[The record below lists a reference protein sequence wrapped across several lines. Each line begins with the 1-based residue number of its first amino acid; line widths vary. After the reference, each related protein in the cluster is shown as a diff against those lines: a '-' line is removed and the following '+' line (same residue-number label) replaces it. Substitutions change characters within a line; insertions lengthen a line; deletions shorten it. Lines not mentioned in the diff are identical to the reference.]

1 VATAPPD
8 TAVVIQHS
16 YVLNQI
22 ARADREHFVDVL
34 DSLGATRPIYRVGA
48 ESLTRS
54 PRTTLDVTVHGP
66 TRETRV
72 LADVHHHG
80 AWIRWEHD

>member
-1 VATAPPD
+1 M
-8 TAVVIQHS
+8 
-16 YVLNQI
+16 
-22 ARADREHFVDVL
+22 DVL
-34 DSLGATRPIYRVGA
+34 DDLGATRSLYRVGA

-66 TRETRV
+66 AAETRV

-80 AWIRWEHD
+80 AWIRWGGD